1 MRWLPVAAAPS
12 IPAGRVQRINL
23 RAQMLWTARFRVLW
37 IVLGFVLLMLIALV
51 RIASLGLVGHAPER
65 NQSLQDAL
73 LPPRGE
79 YYRSQRRAAGARLS
93 CLCAMVRSFRD
104 GR

>member
-1 MRWLPVAAAPS
+1 MNAMAAVAAAPS

-65 NQSLQDAL
+65 TSLADAL

-79 YYRSQRRAAGARLS
+79 ITDRNGVPLARAFP